1 MVAAPPSGGR
11 NRNGRSTAP
20 SHHPSVPRET
30 TPSRRGAKGCPMSWL
45 GEAVWTKACPRCTGD
60 LVRVVDD
67 GDRYISCVQCGYV
80 SYAAAPPRPAIGTQ
94 RVA

>member
-1 MVAAPPSGGR
+1 
-11 NRNGRSTAP
+11 
-20 SHHPSVPRET
+20 
-30 TPSRRGAKGCPMSWL
+30 MSWL

-80 SYAAAPPRPAIGTQ
+80 SYAAAPARPASAEQ
-94 RVA
+94 KVA